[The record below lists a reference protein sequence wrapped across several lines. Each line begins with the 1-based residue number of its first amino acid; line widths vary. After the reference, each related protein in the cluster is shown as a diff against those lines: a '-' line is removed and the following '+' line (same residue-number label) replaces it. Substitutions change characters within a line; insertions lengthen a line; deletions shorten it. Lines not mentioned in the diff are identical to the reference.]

1 VDSTVSTPFYVS
13 NSPLLDKN
21 FKRVM
26 CNANLGIMSQLDVV
40 EHSILFVLGRS
51 LIHDACILSRISFD
65 EISSLRAKFQQLES
79 EAEENK
85 ISLKEAA
92 TLAKDLKQEVKVM
105 VKLRGKLSIMDKD
118 LEEAKIK

>member
-1 VDSTVSTPFYVS
+1 MFLGVRQFFNPLWLALHNVSQW
-13 NSPLLDKN
+13 
-21 FKRVM
+21 
-26 CNANLGIMSQLDVV
+26 IQLFRL
-40 EHSILFVLGRS
+40 HFM
-51 LIHDACILSRISFD
+51 ISFD

>member
-1 VDSTVSTPFYVS
+1 M
-13 NSPLLDKN
+13 
-21 FKRVM
+21 R
-26 CNANLGIMSQLDVV
+26 NANLGIVSQLDVV
-40 EHSILFVLGRS
+40 ERSILFVLGRS